1 MNNLAKMK
9 NRFTLIVSVLGA
21 VNLLLI
27 IYLLLPGS
35 SPSARAAQ
43 EESLRQQKKTLAAEV
58 TPLIGI
64 DKKLAQ
70 TRVDVKKFYEQ
81 KVPSQFSEISQHLE
95 KLMQEAGV
103 TAKGGI
109 RYNQERSTNEKDK
122 ADLPDV
128 QRIGVDTTVTGEYS
142 KVAKFI
148 NAMEQD
154 RFVFIINQVALTSV
168 ENGVVSLQIKFETFL
183 KES

>member
-1 MNNLAKMK
+1 MNNLAKMQK
-9 NRFTLIVSVLGA
+9 QFTLIMSVLGA
-21 VNLLLI
+21 LDLLLI

-35 SPSARAAQ
+35 SPAARSAQ
-43 EESLRQQKKTLAAEV
+43 EESLREQKNTLHSEV
-58 TPLIGI
+58 APLIGI
-64 DKKLAQ
+64 DKKLAG

-81 KVPSQFSEISQHLE
+81 KVPSQFSQISQHLE

-103 TAKGGI
+103 TTVGI
-109 RYNQERSTNEKDK
+109 RYPQDHNSGTEKNE
-122 ADLPDV
+122 LPDV
-128 QRIGVDTTVTGEYS
+128 QRISIDTTVTGEYS

-154 RFVFIINQVALTSV
+154 KFVFIIDQIALTSQ
-168 ENGVVSLQIKFETFL
+168 ENGVVSLQIKAETFL

>member
-1 MNNLAKMK
+1 MNNLAKKK
-9 NRFTLIVSVLGA
+9 NQFTLILSVLG
-21 VNLLLI
+21 VVDLLLLV
-27 IYLLLPGS
+27 YLLLPGS

-81 KVPSQFSEISQHLE
+81 KVPSQFSEISQHLI
-95 KLMQEAGV
+95 KLMNDAGV

-109 RYNQERSTNEKDK
+109 RYNQERSTNDKDK

>member
-9 NRFTLIVSVLGA
+9 NQFTLILSVLGA
-21 VNLLLI
+21 VSLLLI
-27 IYLLLPGS
+27 VYLLLPGS

-43 EESLRQQKKTLAAEV
+43 EESLRQQKNTLASEV

-64 DKKLAQ
+64 DKKLGQ

-95 KLMQEAGV
+95 KLMKEADV
-103 TAKGGI
+103 TAKGGR
-109 RYNQERSTNEKDK
+109 RYSQEHSTDKDK
-122 ADLPDV
+122 VDLPDV
-128 QRIGVDTTVTGEYS
+128 QRIGVDTTVTGEYT

-154 RFVFIINQVALTSV
+154 RFVFIINQITLTSV
-168 ENGVVSLQIKFETFL
+168 ESGVVSLQIKFETFL